1 MKTVIRHK
9 DDLKG
14 GHEESKE
21 LTGILN
27 LVKLFGEGNRR
38 SSPLGVCSA
47 HLEPRQIGS
56 GPRGHP

>member
-14 GHEESKE
+14 GHEGSEV

-27 LVKLFGEGNRR
+27 LVKLFGEGDR
-38 SSPLGVCSA
+38 
-47 HLEPRQIGS
+47 
-56 GPRGHP
+56 